1 MAIFHVEVHSRD
13 RQIEHYITPNCES
26 KEIAIERIKQFYVD
40 KGQRVGLWERE
51 SDRAN
56 PLLPF
61 LIFRVIELGGA
72 PVIYIAGEYRSQ
84 FPI

>member
-13 RQIEHYITPNCES
+13 RVIEHYIIPN
-26 KEIAIERIKQFYVD
+26 IETQEDAVLYIRQYYADQGHQIGFWDQ
-40 KGQRVGLWERE
+40 ET
-51 SDRAN
+51 DR
-56 PLLPF
+56 F
-61 LIFRVIELGGA
+61 KYQYLIFQIKELEPK